1 MRFISF
7 IIPCYNSEHTLK
19 RVIEE
24 IDQTVS
30 TTDKYEIVLVN
41 DHSKDNVWEII
52 EGMTNQRTN
61 IVGVDFADNFG
72 QHSALMAGDRKSVV

>member
-61 IVGVDFADNFG
+61 IVGVRFCGGLWTSGCSVQESTN
-72 QHSALMAGDRKSVV
+72 SAA